1 MSDPA
6 WLTIAR
12 KYLGTA
18 EGAGAGNNPVIVR
31 MYAEA
36 GFPGTK
42 HDSVPWCAAFAGA
55 VLKQAGFKP
64 SGSLLALSYAKWG
77 QPLAGPVVGAVACKT
92 REGGG
97 HVGFVV
103 GATATTV
110 TLLGGN
116 QGDKVCI
123 ATFPRAPFKAFRWPP
138 GVPLPTAAHPP
149 EVLAPKAKTRRTL
162 YRKGHRHG

>member
-1 MSDPA
+1 MSEPR
-6 WLTIAR
+6 WLVQAR
-12 KYLGTA
+12 KYLGVA
-18 EGAGAGNNPVIVR
+18 EGAGAANNPVVVK

-42 HDSVPWCAAFAGA
+42 HDSVPWCAALVGA
-55 VLKQAGFKP
+55 VLKECGIKP

-77 QPLAGPVVGAVACKT
+77 QALAGPVVGAIACKT
-92 REGGG
+92 RTGGG

-103 GATATTV
+103 GATASEI

-123 ATFPRAPFKAFRWPP
+123 ATFPRNGFVAFRWPS
-138 GVPLPTAAHPP
+138 GEALPPAAHPQP
-149 EVLAPKAKTRRTL
+149 APAPKAKTRSTL
-162 YRKGHRHG
+162 YRHRS